1 MLCQYAAT
9 SRGNRDV
16 PSGARSACRMR
27 ATLQAPV
34 CPAGTR
40 KRGGR
45 HRISPDLLRLHAEP
59 SRGAG
64 LLRNSGRCTS
74 FSLNLHTSLMR
85 HPSRLPRPTVAEA
98 LRMNNPRCSKGAL
111 ALAPRHDFTWIGNPC
126 FCFSSVLKA
135 EKWIS
140 IGIHYGAQGKRI
152 ILRKRGRGLRV
163 ERSDTARRGS
173 AIGRRGTCNIG

>member
-1 MLCQYAAT
+1 MKRDDSLYAQARACLPLLCQCAAT

-45 HRISPDLLRLHAEP
+45 HRISPDLLRLHAKP
-59 SRGAG
+59 RRGAG

-85 HPSRLPRPTVAEA
+85 HPSRLPRPTVVEA

-111 ALAPRHDFTWIGNPC
+111 ALAPRPDLTWGGNPC
-126 FCFSSVLKA
+126 FAAYSP
-135 EKWIS
+135 
-140 IGIHYGAQGKRI
+140 
-152 ILRKRGRGLRV
+152 GLRPPPL
-163 ERSDTARRGS
+163 S
-173 AIGRRGTCNIG
+173 

>member
-1 MLCQYAAT
+1 MKRDDSLYVQARSCLSCLSLPLPFQRAAT

-59 SRGAG
+59 RRGAG

-85 HPSRLPRPTVAEA
+85 HPSSLPRPTVKKTPRDIKPNHLVRHPQHLPHPSVEKE
-98 LRMNNPRCSKGAL
+98 LRR
-111 ALAPRHDFTWIGNPC
+111 
-126 FCFSSVLKA
+126 
-135 EKWIS
+135 EKPMWQS
-140 IGIHYGAQGKRI
+140 CTGPWNYGLGSPSEVVARGK
-152 ILRKRGRGLRV
+152 V
-163 ERSDTARRGS
+163 AAERSE
-173 AIGRRGTCNIG
+173 GRA